1 MFGGSADSARL
12 MASATE
18 LAKDP
23 EARALIETLDDARRR
38 QAGATVLAPRWV
50 R

>member
-1 MFGGSADSARL
+1 
-12 MASATE
+12 MAAAAA

-23 EARALIETLDDARRR
+23 EARAALQDISDARLRSE
-38 QAGATVLAPRWV
+38 GATVLAPRWV